1 MCEDIKTII
10 SEGMMKLENKVAIIT
25 GGAQGI
31 GKAIATA
38 YVHEGADVVIADL
51 DIKTANITAGELKK
65 SGRRVVPIHTDVT
78 NEASVTEMVAKVIA
92 DFGRI
97 DILVNNAGLGYFS
110 KFMETPLN
118 GLDLMINVNLRGV
131 LLCTRCVLPHMIN
144 QKNGSIINISSR
156 VATQHGRG
164 GITYA
169 AMKAAIDRF
178 SWGLASEVGRYNIAV
193 NCLKP
198 RGPVLTDSNVRNNP
212 GVDTST
218 WDNPDM
224 MAKAAVFLGAQD
236 ASGTTGVVAMDEQII
251 YWHGLK

>member
-1 MCEDIKTII
+1 
-10 SEGMMKLENKVAIIT
+10 MKLENKVAIIT

-38 YVHEGADVVIADL
+38 YVNEGADVVIVDQ
-51 DIKTANITAGELKK
+51 DIKAANATASELQK
-65 SGRRVVPIHTDVT
+65 SGRRVVAIQTDVT
-78 NEASVTEMVAKVIA
+78 KEASVTEMVDKVMT

-97 DILVNNAGLGYFS
+97 DILVNNAGMGFFS
-110 KFMETPLN
+110 KFMETPVN

-131 LLCTRCVLPHMIN
+131 LLCTRSVLPHMIKQN
-144 QKNGSIINISSR
+144 SGSVVNISSR
-156 VATQHGRG
+156 VANQHGRG

-218 WDNPDM
+218 WDSPDM

-251 YWHGLK
+251 YWHGIPK

>member
-1 MCEDIKTII
+1 
-10 SEGMMKLENKVAIIT
+10 MKLVGKVAIVT

-38 YVHEGADVVIADL
+38 YVSEGADVVIADL
-51 DIKTANITAGELKK
+51 DINAANAAADELTK
-65 SGRRVVPIHTDVT
+65 SGRKVVAIHTDVT
-78 NEASVTEMVAKVIA
+78 KEDSVTEMVSKVMT

-97 DILVNNAGLGYFS
+97 DILVNNAGLGYFA
-110 KFMETPLN
+110 KFIETPLN
-118 GLDLMINVNLRGV
+118 GLDLMIDVNLRGV
-131 LLCTRCVLPHMIN
+131 LLCTRSVLPHMMN
-144 QKNGSIINISSR
+144 QKSGSLINISSR

-169 AMKAAIDRF
+169 AIKAAIDRF
-178 SWGLASEVGRYNIAV
+178 SWGLAAEVGKYNIAV

-212 GVDTST
+212 DVDTSQ
-218 WDNPDM
+218 WDNPDL

-236 ASGTTGVVAMDEQII
+236 ASGTTGTVATDEQII
-251 YWHGLK
+251 YWHGLQK

>member
-1 MCEDIKTII
+1 MR
-10 SEGMMKLENKVAIIT
+10 LENKVAIVT

-38 YVHEGADVVIADL
+38 YVREGADVVIADL
-51 DIKTANITAGELKK
+51 DINAANTTASELQN
-65 SGRRVVPIHTDVT
+65 SGRRVVGIHTDVT
-78 NEASVTEMVAKVIA
+78 KEASVTEMVSKVMA

-110 KFMETPLN
+110 KFMETPMN

-131 LLCTRCVLPHMIN
+131 LLCTRSVLPHMMN
-144 QKNGSIINISSR
+144 QKSGSIINISSR

-178 SWGLASEVGRYNIAV
+178 SWGLAAEVGKYNIAV

-212 GVDTST
+212 DVDSST
-218 WDNPDM
+218 WDSPDLI
-224 MAKAAVFLGAQD
+224 AKAAVFLGAQD

-251 YWHGLK
+251 HWHGIPK